1 MSISSSLAVSMM
13 IGTWLRLRM
22 PAADLDAVELR
33 QHDVQDDEVESLLGE
48 TVQRLAAVV
57 RGNDLV
63 ALLSQRVGE
72 KRLHGLLVV
81 DEQDACR
88 RSVRSSHVQP
98 RRVISKPLA
107 NRTSQFRAK
116 APHPPDLNGTS
127 QFRLTLTQPHDRLP
141 HLPCRLRTGRGGGR
155 RAAVRA
161 HGAARSAADSGDA
174 GGIRRSGG
182 DPAGAPG
189 RRHGARPDPGSE
201 GDARVGDFVA
211 QRFGQVDGGEVSEQN
226 FTGQLDGNDVDMR
239 NVILTLPGN
248 SARTVVVMAPRDSAG
263 GPGAASSAAATG
275 MLLQLVNQ
283 LRTQSHNK
291 TLVFVSTDG
300 SSAGA
305 AGAERVRPELLA
317 AGRDRRGDRPVAAR
331 LRKPAAVLRPRVV
344 RRPTEPAGA
353 ARPHRRARAV
363 GSDAPQAGGRGN
375 ARRPGGPGG
384 AERAGRD
391 GRADPERPRVGG
403 PLVGRGAATAR
414 VPGPGR
420 EPVAA
425 DGDRLRATALLLA
438 AAIDASPEPLDHGP
452 STYVPMAGNLV
463 PGWTLALLALTLL
476 VPAALAA
483 GDGILKGYR
492 AGSHP
497 GWALAWAGSRAVP
510 LLAGL
515 FLLLLLALV
524 GLVARPTFP
533 FDPNLYG
540 VGPGQVIVML
550 LCAGIIG
557 GTYYAIRGWLV
568 PAALSR
574 QAAVPALGV
583 VSTVAAFLVWLANPF
598 MGLLLVPTAHVWL
611 TCARRRGALP
621 WPAVAGAALVSLLPL
636 IAAID
641 HVSGELALGGS
652 APGSC
657 C

>member
-1 MSISSSLAVSMM
+1 MIDFRIYRAGFAPAV
-13 IGTWLRLRM
+13 
-22 PAADLDAVELR
+22 
-33 QHDVQDDEVESLLGE
+33 
-48 TVQRLAAVV
+48 AAVV
-57 RGNDLV
+57 VLLF
-63 ALLSQRVGE
+63 ALTAPPDPLPTTVTPAEFDGQAAT
-72 KRLHGLLVV
+72 RLAHQVV
-81 DEQDACR
+81 DMAPD
-88 RSVRSSHVQP
+88 
-98 RRVISKPLA
+98 
-107 NRTSQFRAK
+107 RT
-116 APHPPDLNGTS
+116 
-127 QFRLTLTQPHDRLP
+127 
-141 HLPCRLRTGRGGGR
+141 
-155 RAAVRA
+155 
-161 HGAARSAADSGDA
+161 
-174 GGIRRSGG
+174 
-182 DPAGAPG
+182 
-189 RRHGARPDPGSE
+189 PGSE
-201 GDARVGDFVA
+201 GDSRVGDFVA
-211 QRFGQVDGGEVSEQN
+211 QRFAQVDGGEVSEQN

-283 LRTQSHNK
+283 LRTQSHDK

-305 AGAERVRPELLA
+305 AGASEFAQNYSQRDEIDAVIDLWQPGYANPRPSFVLESSAGPQSPPAQLARTAERVLSDQTPHKQGAEGMLGALA
-317 AGRDRRGDRPVAAR
+317 DLAVPSGLGET
-331 LRKPAAVLRPRVV
+331 AVLIQSGLESVGLSS
-344 RRPTEPAGA
+344 AG
-353 ARPHRRARAV
+353 
-363 GSDAPQAGGRGN
+363 
-375 ARRPGGPGG
+375 
-384 AERAGRD
+384 
-391 GRADPERPRVGG
+391 ERPLPASQDQVANLS
-403 PLVGRGAATAR
+403 PQTVTDFGR
-414 VPGPGR
+414 
-420 EPVAA
+420 
-425 DGDRLRATALLLA
+425 TALLLT

-483 GDGILKGYR
+483 GDGILKGFR

-515 FLLLLLALV
+515 FFFYLLALV

-598 MGLLLVPTAHVWL
+598 MGLLVVPTAHVWL

-652 APGSC
+652 APWLLLLMVSGGQIGFGTMFSLSLVLGGLLGVLALSVRRRIPPRERPPRPAPSDPLDRDLVPEPEPVGLSSERLDTLPITSGEEDDDLRNDG
-657 C
+657 